1 MFLHLSVI
9 LSTRVSGRHPLCRY
23 PPWAD
28 TPPGRHPLGRHPHP
42 LGRHSHPLGKHPPP
56 RQTPPG
62 RQPPHHMVTTA
73 DGTHLTS
80 CFCLVSGPDWYL
92 SHNGSDTSTCGRNVS
107 NACKTLDW
115 LLDRFYHAPYTLNE
129 TLSLVT
135 DTSLI
140 INNNL
145 VVS

>member
-9 LSTRVSGRHPLCRY
+9 LSTRVSGRHLLSRY
-23 PPWAD
+23 SPWTD

-42 LGRHSHPLGKHPPP
+42 P
-56 RQTPPG
+56 RQTPPSRADTSG
-62 RQPPHHMVTTA
+62 QTTPHHMATTA

-80 CFCLVSGPDWYL
+80 CFCFVSGPDWYL

-115 LLDRFYHAPYTLNE
+115 LLDRFYHVPYTLNE